1 MTRLNGCE
9 LARIHMGSE
18 EERKR
23 ASLIAADN
31 DQMVEPLFRS
41 NQMYVERYLLKQVRL
56 RPRITLRFG
65 CTVTDFSQDAH
76 GVVVQSHNAEG
87 DLETWNASY
96 LMGCDGGQSVVRR
109 TLGIDYQGPDGAIG
123 TGFMTGQMISTHVR
137 VEGLTSGLLQ
147 GREAWLYNIL
157 NQDHRVLLF
166 SLNGQDDF
174 VMMSK
179 RDCKIGEG
187 TGMLLEQLRSSFGVD
202 IPCTLLSSSAWTGG
216 HALVAEGFRI
226 GRVFLA
232 GDAAHLFSPTDGLG
246 MNTGI
251 DDVANLAWKLAA
263 IVQGWG
269 GENLIHTY
277 ETERRPIAVRN
288 TSAARDLS
296 RRIGEVVIHES
307 PEDETIGGNSARTA
321 LGDFLK
327 SFRGQFDAPGTGI
340 ELRARYDSSTIVFHD
355 ALAPPDN
362 AFEYIPSSV
371 PGGRLPHLWVDP
383 AHPHSRR
390 SIFDLL
396 GSGFALLRIDLP
408 LLPAWD
414 LYQRRLILIGPDQ
427 HIAWRGDTLPSDIFE
442 TLTRCIGMIE
452 RKLSAQENNN

>member
-1 MTRLNGCE
+1 MLKRPVAIVGGGPVGVVLAPFLDRYGIESVLFNTGHSTYPYPRGSTHNSRTMKHYRTLGLSQDIRSLGLPPSHSRDISYMTRLNGCE

-263 IVQGWG
+263 VVQGWG

-296 RRIGEVVIHES
+296 RRIGEVVIH
-307 PEDETIGGNSARTA
+307 
-321 LGDFLK
+321 
-327 SFRGQFDAPGTGI
+327 
-340 ELRARYDSSTIVFHD
+340 
-355 ALAPPDN
+355 
-362 AFEYIPSSV
+362 
-371 PGGRLPHLWVDP
+371 
-383 AHPHSRR
+383 
-390 SIFDLL
+390 
-396 GSGFALLRIDLP
+396 
-408 LLPAWD
+408 
-414 LYQRRLILIGPDQ
+414 
-427 HIAWRGDTLPSDIFE
+427 
-442 TLTRCIGMIE
+442 
-452 RKLSAQENNN
+452 